1 MCRLAVAFGR
11 FSNAREILTDVSNN
25 LVKAA
30 SMDPYGKDF
39 LNEEKHNDGWGV
51 LLLRISN
58 SSALYHRSVKP
69 IFMDNAVDV
78 IGGFLSNVNGDDA
91 VLAMMHARAASTGTP
106 INIFSTHPVRAETID
121 GFELYMIHNGS
132 FYRDDIA
139 REVNIDRSYASRFN
153 DTYIANLALAR
164 RVKDDINMD
173 DLAWLLRFVRT
184 GANLGI
190 TLVRDGLVTLIV
202 GSYYRVVD
210 DEKKV
215 FREKYYRLY
224 QCELPGGFVYASS
237 TVIDFYRPNFVS
249 NCRAL
254 SNGEYHKYYIYGDG
268 TIKFIETWKFNSHT

>member
-11 FSNAREILTDVSNN
+11 FSNAREILIDVGSS

-39 LNEEKHNDGWGV
+39 LNEEKHSDGWGV
-51 LLLRISN
+51 LLLKISN

-69 IFMDNAVDV
+69 IFMDNAVDI

-106 INIFSTHPVRAETID
+106 INIFSTHPVRAETTN
-121 GFELYMIHNGS
+121 GYELYMIHNGS

-139 REVNIDRSYASRFN
+139 REVGIDKEYAGRFN

-164 RVKDDINMD
+164 RVKDDINRD

-190 TLVRDGLVTLIV
+190 ALVRDGLVTLIV

-215 FREKYYRLY
+215 FRERYYRLY

-237 TVIDFYRPNFVS
+237 TVIDFYKPNFIS
-249 NCRAL
+249 NCYAL

-268 TIKFIETWKFNSHT
+268 TIKFVEAWEFNSHT

>member
-11 FSNAREILTDVSNN
+11 FSNAREVLTSIGAS
-25 LVKAA
+25 LVRAA
-30 SMDPYGKDF
+30 SMDPYGRDF
-39 LNEEKHNDGWGV
+39 LSEERHSDGWGV
-51 LLLRISN
+51 FLLRVGK

-69 IFMDNAVDV
+69 IFVDNAVDV
-78 IGGFLSNVNGDDA
+78 IEGFLSNVGGDDA

-106 INIFSTHPVRAETID
+106 INIFSTHPVRAETTD
-121 GFELYMIHNGS
+121 GYELYMIHNGS

-139 REVNIDRSYASRFN
+139 REVGIDKEYAGRFN

-164 RVKDDINMD
+164 RVKDDINRD

-190 TLVRDGLVTLIV
+190 ALVRDGLVTLIV

-210 DEKKV
+210 DEKKI
-215 FREKYYRLY
+215 FRERYYRLY

-237 TVIDFYRPNFVS
+237 TVIDFYSPNFVG
-249 NCRAL
+249 NCRVL

-268 TIKFIETWKFNSHT
+268 MIKFDESWRFQ